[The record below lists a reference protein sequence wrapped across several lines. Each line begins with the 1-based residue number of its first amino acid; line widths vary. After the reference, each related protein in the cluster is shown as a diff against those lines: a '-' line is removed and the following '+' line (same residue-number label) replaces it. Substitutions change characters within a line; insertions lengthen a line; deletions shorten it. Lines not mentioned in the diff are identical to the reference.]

1 MPILKAAMLY
11 FAVTYTAGFAFGSLR
26 EMFVMPRFGQLT
38 ATLIEA
44 PLMLAATYFAAQWI
58 LGRFE
63 MPPSSGDRL
72 LIGGIAFLILMI
84 AEVVFSGFMRG
95 WSVEAWVAHFKT
107 PDGAI
112 SLAMFVLFGLM
123 PWIVRH

>member
-1 MPILKAAMLY
+1 MPIVIAAVQY
-11 FAVTYTAGFAFGSLR
+11 FALTYVAGFVFGSLR
-26 EMFVMPRFGQLT
+26 EWLIVPRAGTLI
-38 ATLIEA
+38 ATLIET
-44 PLMLAATYFAAQWI
+44 PVMLTVTYFAAQWI
-58 LGRFE
+58 VGRFE
-63 MPPSSGDRL
+63 IPPSSGERL

-84 AEVVFSGFMRG
+84 AEVVLSGFMRG